1 MTQDTATPCVAERS
15 FRIPVCGLLKWDDTA
30 RFWRAIRG
38 LYRAPEIRYNRFI
51 VPDESNAL
59 TVSDSQGGELAPSN
73 GWPGRPALS
82 SRPPRPRTPGAPTAP
97 TGACLRP
104 GASARGLGRHPGQCH
119 PRSEEHTS
127 EL

>member
-15 FRIPVCGLLKWDDTA
+15 FHIPVCGLLKWDDTA

-59 TVSDSQGGELAPSN
+59 TVSDSQGGELAPLERLA
-73 GWPGRPALS
+73 GQARAFIE
-82 SRPPRPRTPGAPTAP
+82 PPRTRTPGAPTAP
-97 TGACLRP
+97 DRKSTPLN
-104 GASARGLGRHPGQCH
+104 SRH
-119 PRSEEHTS
+119 
-127 EL
+127 L